1 MTQKS
6 LMTDCLMNQL
16 VHVDHTLIFMPH
28 NYKLQSLVDISADEG
43 WLATTLRVMHL
54 VQMCVQGRWIS
65 DPSIL
70 ILPHFNDSHL
80 TSLKME
86 LQKSSLVRSSNVRE
100 FFSLPEFLTLYQ
112 LNEEFMNSVIHGVF
126 GSQQHAKQVRI
137 MLFHLN
143 STPHHIQH
151 TLVNTHVSMIMCMH
165 NNYYSKAIQS
175 PTKFLFQVNF
185 LM

>member
-6 LMTDCLMNQL
+6 LMTDCLSLSTTQL
-16 VHVDHTLIFMPH
+16 VHVDHTLIFM
-28 NYKLQSLVDISADEG
+28 YKLQSLVDISADEG

-86 LQKSSLVRSSNVRE
+86 LQKSSLVRTSNVRE

-137 MLFHLN
+137 MLFHLLN
-143 STPHHIQH
+143 STPHYSILQSI
-151 TLVNTHVSMIMCMH
+151 LMYCMH
-165 NNYYSKAIQS
+165 NYSKAIQS
-175 PTKFLFQVNF
+175 PTKYSFIGNNNYA
-185 LM
+185 